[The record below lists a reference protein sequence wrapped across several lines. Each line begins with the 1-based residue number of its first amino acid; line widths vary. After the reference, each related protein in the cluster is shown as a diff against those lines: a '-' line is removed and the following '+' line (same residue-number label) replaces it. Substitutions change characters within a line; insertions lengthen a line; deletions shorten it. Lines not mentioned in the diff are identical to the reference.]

1 MPPRPPPLHLPAGS
15 FYPPSDAAT
24 FRDLLLFEERLKTN
38 AASLNRRKRRY
49 QLFLSQL
56 LLIIGFLLC
65 EVLLQTNWLGVP
77 YKWVLHQTLPEIYPG
92 DADVRV
98 HPYFAS
104 GLLFVSVTT
113 LVLFFASGM
122 YSEKIGYANK
132 YVPQANRAL
141 RNFNMY
147 LNVRQPP
154 LRSKLPFN
162 PFTFLFA
169 RPHSP
174 PLPASPPLPTTPHPP
189 RRRSRSPSPSSTPG
203 ATSRR
208 SSSVPIQPIPPAS
221 NPRGELIFSSRVDRG
236 FREPYDRYRAQ
247 FERRREEREW
257 AAYGQTWRGWLH
269 RKMPWT
275 RRASTPTAAL
285 EKGEKGGSSSG
296 AATPMTPREPGGV
309 EEDEPGAGA
318 GDTEWEEG
326 LGRIG
331 AGGEEWEGGGWD
343 GYTARA
349 RDAASVGIG
358 DREWGG
364 HASVKCGL
372 CDVFMS
378 CFRVLSA
385 IEDAACAGPV

>member
-1 MPPRPPPLHLPAGS
+1 MTAIEFTLVPDPQPMPPRPPLHLPTGS

-49 QLFLSQL
+49 QLFLLQL
-56 LLIIGFLLC
+56 LLIIGFLLS

-77 YKWVLHQTLPEIYPG
+77 YNWVLHQVLPEIYP
-92 DADVRV
+92 DNADVRV

-132 YVPQANRAL
+132 YVPQANHAL

-147 LNVRQPP
+147 LNMRQPP

-162 PFTFLFA
+162 PFAFLFA
-169 RPHSP
+169 RPQSP
-174 PLPASPPLPTTPHPP
+174 PPASPTSPTTPHPP
-189 RRRSRSPSPSSTPG
+189 GRRSPSPSPG
-203 ATSRR
+203 PSRR

-257 AAYGQTWRGWLH
+257 AAYGETWRGWLH
-269 RKMPWT
+269 LKMPWM
-275 RRASTPTAAL
+275 RRARTPTGAL
-285 EKGEKGGSSSG
+285 EKGEKLGSG
-296 AATPMTPREPGGV
+296 TATPVGSLRGVPGRGRISGSPAGSRKSSPV
-309 EEDEPGAGA
+309 PGSTRSGRRVS
-318 GDTEWEEG
+318 GG
-326 LGRIG
+326 LGLGDRSG
-331 AGGEEWEGGGWD
+331 REGGG
-343 GYTARA
+343 TPP
-349 RDAASVGIG
+349 
-358 DREWGG
+358 G
-364 HASVKCGL
+364 HAMQHPLALETVNG
-372 CDVFMS
+372 
-378 CFRVLSA
+378 
-385 IEDAACAGPV
+385 EDT